1 MQSLGRRN
9 DHGVFKGQKNS
20 EERGQRDGVGGL
32 TGAFGALIRS
42 FCFILRPS
50 GCHGQGFKHGSDMV
64 FKMYR
69 KWIHGGGGGKN
80 GRRET

>member
-1 MQSLGRRN
+1 MQSLRRRN

-20 EERGQRDGVGGL
+20 EERGQRDGVGRL
-32 TGAFGALIRS
+32 TGAFGVLIRGL
-42 FCFILRPS
+42 CFILRAS
-50 GCHGQGFKHGSDMV
+50 GCHGEGFKQRSDTV

-69 KWIHGGGGGKN
+69 KWIYGGGGGKN